1 MTSKHDQF
9 KPDNHAKASANLAEV
24 QAVTGNTVG
33 STGSG
38 GTIFW
43 NSSSTSGGLDLSGGT
58 TRPAYI
64 GLGHEMGHGS
74 DSYQGLLHYGT
85 MDANGNVNPLNYIN
99 RITGATYDWI

>member
-9 KPDNHAKASANLAEV
+9 KPGNHAKASANLAEV

-64 GLGHEMGHGS
+64 GLGMKW
-74 DSYQGLLHYGT
+74 DTVAIPIKVYCT
-85 MDANGNVNPLNYIN
+85 MERWMRMAML
-99 RITGATYDWI
+99 TL